1 MWNACGNWG
10 GSRSSGRDC
19 FAWGWAVFIISAAVA
34 TLTLVC
40 VITFV
45 TVAAVVLAGILATV
59 LAGILA
65 AVLAGIFT
73 AVLAAV
79 LVAVLAA
86 VLASIL
92 AGILA
97 AVLTADLALGSV
109 GLALGAAILIVCAAV
124 AVPTTLYIRTPLAT
138 AADRGGGRLG
148 GQRTAA
154 TAWGSNGEA
163 TLSKLPLVFP
173 METVGRV
180 LQKGG
185 KLTST
190 V

>member
-65 AVLAGIFT
+65 AVLAGIF
-73 AVLAAV
+73 AAV

-163 TLSKLPLVFP
+163 TLSKLPLGFP

>member
-1 MWNACGNWG
+1 MG
-10 GSRSSGRDC
+10 
-19 FAWGWAVFIISAAVA
+19 FIISAAVA

-40 VITFV
+40 VITLV
-45 TVAAVVLAGILATV
+45 TIAAVVLAGI
-59 LAGILA
+59 
-65 AVLAGIFT
+65 
-73 AVLAAV
+73 LAAV

-97 AVLTADLALGSV
+97 AVLTADLASGSV
-109 GLALGAAILIVCAAV
+109 SLALGAAILILCAAV
-124 AVPTTLYIRTPLAT
+124 AVPTTLYIRMPLAT

-163 TLSKLPLVFP
+163 TLSKLLLGFP
-173 METVGRV
+173 TETVGRV

>member
-1 MWNACGNWG
+1 VG
-10 GSRSSGRDC
+10 
-19 FAWGWAVFIISAAVA
+19 FIISAAVA

-40 VITFV
+40 VITLV
-45 TVAAVVLAGILATV
+45 TIAAVVLAGILAAV
-59 LAGILA
+59 LV
-65 AVLAGIFT
+65 AVLA

-97 AVLTADLALGSV
+97 AVLTADLASGSV
-109 GLALGAAILIVCAAV
+109 SLALGAAILILCAAV
-124 AVPTTLYIRTPLAT
+124 AVPTTLYIRMPLAT

-163 TLSKLPLVFP
+163 TLSKLLLGFP
-173 METVGRV
+173 TETVGRV